1 MFCFICKVLPV
12 FISVNTDEQILSCRM
27 IKNEFAA
34 EGEQESGLTS
44 AEK

>member
-1 MFCFICKVLPV
+1 M
-12 FISVNTDEQILSCRM
+12 NTDGQISRRM

-34 EGEQESGLTS
+34 EGEQETGLTS